1 MPEARSMSGF
11 LDANEIEKLFARASE
26 GNMPMESE
34 ERQGRRARWLRTVDF
49 TRPTKFTTDQE
60 RRIRRA
66 MDTFTERAATRL
78 VAEHRTAIELEVID
92 VVQFTWA
99 NAFAQVPDHSVHIQ
113 IDTAPHE
120 GRMLLSAELP
130 VVLVALEMML
140 GGRPETALRDRELT
154 DIDLMV
160 VQRMF
165 GTIVEALSSV
175 WFDVSEMTLGIAM
188 VDTQPETIQVAAGSE
203 PTLALTLEARLDGLS
218 STMTLLVPYA
228 AIAPVASAFSRHDEE
243 VATRDEHVAAAVN
256 EGLSHVEVSLRA
268 EVADTHLTLDEILK
282 LQPGDVIR
290 LDANA
295 DAEVTLFADRTPVH
309 HARGGR
315 SGKHRAVQIT
325 AAVKEKP

>member
-1 MPEARSMSGF
+1 MSGF

-49 TRPTKFTTDQE
+49 TRPTKFTADQE

-66 MDTFTERAATRL
+66 METFTERATTRL
-78 VAEHRTAIELEVID
+78 AAEHRTAIELEVID

-130 VVLVALEMML
+130 VVLVALERML
-140 GGRPETALRDRELT
+140 GGRPETASRDRDLT

-175 WFDVSEMTLGIAM
+175 WFDVSEMTLNIAM
-188 VDTQPETIQVAAGSE
+188 VDTQTETVQVAPGSE

-218 STMTLLVPYA
+218 STMTLLIPYA
-228 AIAPVASAFSRHDEE
+228 AIAPVAPAFSRHDEE
-243 VATRDEHVAAAVN
+243 IATRDARVAAAVT
-256 EGLSHVEVSLRA
+256 EGLSHVEVSMRA
-268 EVADTHLTLDEILK
+268 EVADTHLTLDEILR

-290 LDANA
+290 LDADA
-295 DAEVTLFADRTPVH
+295 DAEITLFADRTPVH
-309 HARGGR
+309 RARGGR

-325 AAVKEKP
+325 GPVEVAP

>member
-1 MPEARSMSGF
+1 MSGF
-11 LDANEIEKLFARASE
+11 LDAGEIEKLFARASE
-26 GNMPMESE
+26 GNMPLEAE
-34 ERQGRRARWLRTVDF
+34 ERGGKRARWLRTVDF

-78 VAEHRTAIELEVID
+78 VAEHRTSIELEVID
-92 VVQFTWA
+92 VGQFTWT
-99 NAFAQVPDHSVHIQ
+99 NAFAQVPDGSVHIQ

-130 VVLVALEMML
+130 VVLVALERML
-140 GGRPETALRDRELT
+140 GGRTETAERDRELT

-160 VQRMF
+160 VQRLF

-175 WFDVSEMTLGIAM
+175 WFDVSEMTLEIAM
-188 VDTQPETIQVAAGSE
+188 VDTQAETVQVAPGSE

-218 STMTLLVPYA
+218 STMALLIPYA
-228 AIAPVASAFSRHDEE
+228 AIAPVAQAFSRHDEE
-243 VATRDEHVAAAVN
+243 VTTRDPEVAAAVN
-256 EGLSHVEVSLRA
+256 QGLSHVEVSLRA
-268 EVADTHLTLDEILK
+268 EVADTQLTLAEILA

-295 DAEVTLFADRTPVH
+295 DAELTLFADRTPVH

-325 AAVKEKP
+325 GPVEITP